1 MDKIFGAKGILAK
14 HLGSYEPRPGQLEMA
29 RIVEALLAET
39 DNSLLSGVAGCEVIE
54 AETGLGKTLAYLVP
68 AALSGRKVVIS
79 TNTKNLQ
86 DQILTKD
93 IPFIRNYILPDLKA
107 VCVKGRE
114 NYLCLHRYHQ
124 AIAGRRDELFSNE
137 QMDGI
142 DDWLHHTVWGDGSE
156 LEFLRASSPLWQKIC
171 CQSHSC
177 QGQECFHYNDCFL
190 TRLRK
195 EAAASRLLIVNHH
208 LLFSDLAVRKGG
220 YGEVLPRYEAIIF
233 DEAHHLEQVA
243 TTFFGVSFSRY
254 QVKELATD
262 LEHDAMA
269 LLGGELRDGVLAGS
283 HTLAGV
289 IEEFAAFFPTE
300 KGRFPLSDIFSTQV
314 ELIKCKDRL
323 AAGLRTLS
331 RRLDE
336 ACSQTGPWEGYLNR
350 CDELA
355 SRLET
360 VSTVFYDDLPE
371 DEITYVH
378 WFERTERNLTL
389 AASPID
395 IASHIRETLLTT
407 VGGCIFT
414 SATLRTG
421 ESFSYYLESL
431 GLPEETGTHFFPSPF
446 NYEGQTLIHLPPKT
460 SPVPS
465 APGHTKWLHDMIV
478 ELVGY
483 SGGRALV
490 LFTSIQA
497 MHGTYYGLRDRIKF
511 PIYMQGSMSR
521 RQLLEH
527 FKRDIDSILFGV
539 SSFWEGVDVAG
550 ESLSLVII
558 DKIPFEVPTDPV
570 IIAKINRIKNR
581 GGNPFFDFQV
591 PRAILTLRQGVG
603 RLMRT
608 GSDHGVIALLD
619 ARLVTKGYGRHF
631 IKSLPPS
638 PKSSDLEEVRNFFLK
653 QNDVSK

>member
-1 MDKIFGAKGILAK
+1 MEEIFGTEGNLAK
-14 HLGSYEPRPGQLEMA
+14 HLGGYEPRPGQLEMA
-29 RIVEALLAET
+29 RIVESLLAET
-39 DNSLLSGVAGCEVIE
+39 DNNLLSGVAGCEVIE

-93 IPFIRNYILPDLKA
+93 IPFIREHILPDLKA

-114 NYLCLHRYHQ
+114 NYLCLHRYNQ
-124 AIAGRRDELFSNE
+124 TITGRRDELFSNE

-156 LEFLRASSPLWQKIC
+156 LEFLRAGSPLWRKIC

-177 QGQECFHYNDCFL
+177 LGQDCIHYNDCFL

-195 EAAASRLLIVNHH
+195 EAAASKLLIVNHH

-254 QVKELATD
+254 QVKDLATD
-262 LEHDAMA
+262 LEHDALA
-269 LLGGELRDGVLAGS
+269 LLSGEQRDGVLAGS
-283 HTLAGV
+283 RALAGL
-289 IEEFAAFFPTE
+289 IEEFAAFFPNE
-300 KGRFPLSDIFSTQV
+300 KGRFPLNDIFSTQG

-336 ACSQTGPWEGYLNR
+336 ASSQAGPWEGYLNR

-355 SRLET
+355 NRLET
-360 VSTVFYDDLPE
+360 VSTVFYDDMPE

-378 WFERTERNLTL
+378 WFERTERNLNL

-395 IASHIRETLLTT
+395 IASHIREALLTS
-407 VGGCIFT
+407 VGGCVFT

-446 NYEGQTLIHLPPKT
+446 NYEGQTLLHLPSKT
-460 SPVPS
+460 CPIPAS
-465 APGHTKWLHDMIV
+465 PGHTKWLHDTIV
-478 ELVGY
+478 ELVDY

-497 MHGTYYGLRDRIKF
+497 MHGAYYGLRDRIKF

-521 RQLLEH
+521 RQLLNH
-527 FKRDIDSILFGV
+527 FKRDTDSILFGV
-539 SSFWEGVDVAG
+539 ASFWEGVDVAG

-570 IIAKINRIKNR
+570 IIAKINRIKNK